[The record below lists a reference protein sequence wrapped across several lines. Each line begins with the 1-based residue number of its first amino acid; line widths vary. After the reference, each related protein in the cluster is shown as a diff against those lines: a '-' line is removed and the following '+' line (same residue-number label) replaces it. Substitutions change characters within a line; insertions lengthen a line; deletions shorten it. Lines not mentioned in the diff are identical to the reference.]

1 MKTSQLTLHSA
12 LYQLQA
18 LNAAIRLT
26 PRSIAIWSPNKR
38 LPSNVRST
46 IQEHKTEVRRMIE
59 ACRIEVCPSAKLHRR
74 EWHFSGPEWTVD
86 SATCAICQRLAA
98 ISEVRANT
106 SNFDKI
112 KVSVRVSKEERVTC

>member
-1 MKTSQLTLHSA
+1 MKTSQLTLHTA
-12 LYQLQA
+12 LLQLQA

-46 IQEHKTEVRRMIE
+46 IQEHKVEVRRMIE
-59 ACRIEVCPSAKLHRR
+59 ACRIEVCCSPKLHRQ
-74 EWHFSGPEWTVD
+74 EWHYPGLEWTVD
-86 SATCAICQRLAA
+86 SATCAICERLAA
-98 ISEVRANT
+98 ISEVRDSK

-112 KVSVRVSKEERVTC
+112 KIPARERTVG